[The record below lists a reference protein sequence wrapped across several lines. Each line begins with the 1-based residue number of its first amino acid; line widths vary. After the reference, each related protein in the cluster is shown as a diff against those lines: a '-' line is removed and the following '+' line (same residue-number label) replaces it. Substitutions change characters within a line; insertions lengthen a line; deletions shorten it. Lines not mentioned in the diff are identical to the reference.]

1 MAVEQDETQTVGV
14 LILDFS
20 PVIREGLRAII
31 ARDETIVVVGIA
43 PDADE
48 ALSQIRHASSRG
60 RPVNVVLT
68 ETRNHT
74 MDGVQ
79 ATRQI
84 KDEFPEVAVLVLTE
98 NINDAYVIDAI
109 HAGAG
114 GYMFLKDMSPQL
126 LLQSIHR
133 VGEGGTQMTAAL
145 LHTAVENLLQN
156 GRKTLAE
163 RTAEAA
169 HLTEREVDV
178 LRLMGNGDSN
188 KVIGATLGITL
199 DTTKKHVR
207 NVIDKLQARSRTH
220 AAIIAAQAG
229 IVGSPLKDLATLADQ
244 LADLADGRTA
254 AGEST

>member
-1 MAVEQDETQTVGV
+1 MAVKQREPKNLGV
-14 LILDFS
+14 LMIDFS
-20 PVIREGLRAII
+20 PVVREGLRSILAKDGEIEFMG
-31 ARDETIVVVGIA
+31 DA
-43 PDADE
+43 PDGHQ
-48 ALSQIRHASSRG
+48 ALLHIKRAGERG
-60 RPVNVVLT
+60 QPVNVVLT
-68 ETRNHT
+68 ETRNGEL
-74 MDGVQ
+74 DGVQ
-79 ATRQI
+79 ATRLI

-98 NINDAYVIDAI
+98 NLNDSYVIDAI

-114 GYMFLKDMSPQL
+114 GYIFLKDMSPEV

-133 VGEGGTQMTAAL
+133 AVEGGTQMTTAL
-145 LHTAVENLLQN
+145 LRSAVENLLQN

-188 KVIGATLGITL
+188 KIIAETLSITL

-207 NVIDKLQARSRTH
+207 NVIDKLQACSRTH

-229 IVGSPLKDLATLADQ
+229 IVGNPINGLTLVLEAKSEPR
-244 LADLADGRTA
+244 LT
-254 AGEST
+254 T